1 MGLYVKNKSKQ
12 VMRKN
17 HWHTAGSKQ
26 RQAAYKYGYRSG
38 LELKVSEQIA
48 EANYPVNYETETLQ
62 YTVPEQ
68 KSKYT
73 PDFVFTKKTG
83 ELMYIET
90 KGRWTATDRKKMK
103 HILLSNPDIDLRIVF
118 QNPAQKIS
126 KTSKTTYESY
136 ALKLG
141 IKHVAKKQIP
151 EEWLAECVKNG
162 EEPNNPKKFFE

>member
-1 MGLYVKNKSKQ
+1 
-12 VMRKN
+12 MRKN

-26 RQAAYKYGYRSG
+26 REAAYKYGYRSG

-48 EANYPVNYETETLQ
+48 GAQYPVNYETETIH
-62 YTVPEQ
+62 YVVPEQ

-83 ELMYIET
+83 ELMYVET

-103 HILLSNPDIDLRIVF
+103 HVLQSNPDIDLRIVF

-126 KTSKTTYESY
+126 KSSKTTYESY

-141 IKHVAKKQIP
+141 IKHVAKREIP
-151 EEWLAECVKNG
+151 SEWLAECIKEG
-162 EEPNNPKKFFE
+162 EIPNNPKKFFK